1 MIHKLVN
8 EVWTPANLTQDF
20 PNTSFSANLSIASL
34 PAGYAWMHSAPAPP
48 YGEYEKLEQLP
59 PVMVDGQLTQQWL
72 VTPFTP
78 EEIEAA
84 ILQKR
89 TGMVCGPWQLRQA
102 LRATGNYEL
111 IKTAMETADELTK
124 EAWEYASEYKRLD
137 PLVEGLRLALGVS
150 HEDVDAIFV
159 MAGGL

>member
-1 MIHKLVN
+1 MIHKLVDK
-8 EVWTPANLTQDF
+8 VWVPANLIQDF
-20 PNTSFSANLSIASL
+20 QNTSFPADLSVASL
-34 PAGYAWMHSAPAPP
+34 PDGYAWMHSVPAPP
-48 YGEYEKLEQLP
+48 CGEYEKLEQLP
-59 PVMVDGQLTQQWL
+59 PVMVEGHLTQQWL
-72 VTPFTP
+72 VTPYTP

-89 TGMVCGPWQLRQA
+89 TNMVCGPWQLRQA

-124 EAWEYASEYKRLD
+124 EAWEYASEYRRLD
-137 PLVEGLRLALGVS
+137 PLVEGLRLALGVP